1 MVVMEAQEDKMS
13 KQKTKDPKRVHFYA
27 DKDSHIRFK
36 SSLEKYN
43 MTMSEFFRA
52 CCEAVVEDD
61 DAMVNFIQEYRDRS
75 EKHSK
80 RTSKFAGKDLEKSN
94 ALLEEL
100 GIGEDDIEGLF
111 DFIAKQHPEI

>member
-1 MVVMEAQEDKMS
+1 MATEVQESKMS
-13 KQKTKDPKRVHFYA
+13 KQKTTDAKRVHFYA

-52 CCEAVVEDD
+52 CCDAVVDD
-61 DAMVNFIQEYRDRS
+61 DEAMTDFIREYRSKS

-80 RTSKFAGKDLEKSN
+80 KKSKIADKDLYNSN
-94 ALLEEL
+94 TLLKDL
-100 GIGEDDIEGLF
+100 GIGEEDIEGLF
-111 DFIAKQHPEI
+111 DFIANQHPEI